1 MNQVN
6 QTAEKNYI
14 GITIGPI
21 FETIREAI
29 SPASMWFASAF
40 FSEVT
45 RLLCEKIKKEDP
57 IAIISPHSSAHLSA
71 HSSDEMNLSDGIG
84 KYPDRIFLCSS
95 TIDQNKLDLY
105 IEKVKEEAAGFF
117 EEDPPKHTKS
127 FIDDY
132 LQINY
137 IILKEEDIG
146 SNILFTLN
154 RYLDYLELMPTF
166 PSTNEHNS
174 FRDLFRGEDEHRN
187 KKVKDSPLRKEVKN
201 ENNQLMKDEK
211 GKQLRSIEDIAL
223 GNRKKS
229 GKKTDNYFAVLYAD
243 GDNVGTLLK
252 EIGKQS
258 SNFTTQ
264 IDSIRHFSK
273 ACLTYTKE
281 AAKKVGDAK
290 GMTIYAGGDDV
301 LCLSPIE
308 YLANGD
314 TKTVFDLC
322 KALSSEFEK
331 KVTANSK
338 LTNFIDSDQ
347 PPSLSFGVSI
357 QYEKYP
363 LYEAFDNANYLLFE
377 KAKKTDHKNCI
388 AVNVIKSSGQRLGL
402 WISNTCLNQVLPLL
416 CDRAQT
422 SQTLHS
428 IIYKLEEQKALFE
441 TLEKHVV
448 NKDEYIERFVQLFDN
463 IHQQKFEVYIR
474 QIAEFYY
481 YHIRPA
487 QPQIGLLEG
496 QSTEKVTILQ
506 QFLRIKK
513 FFIEEGGK

>member
-21 FETIREAI
+21 FETIKEAI

-45 RLLCEKIKKEDP
+45 RLLCEKISKEDSK
-57 IAIISPHSSAHLSA
+57 AIISPHSSELSG
-71 HSSDEMNLSDGIG
+71 LSDGIG

-95 TIDQNKLDLY
+95 EIDQNKLDLY
-105 IEKVKEEAAGFF
+105 IKEVKKEAAGFF
-117 EEDPPKHTKS
+117 EEDPPKHTKT

-154 RYLDYLELMPTF
+154 RYLDYLELMPTY

-187 KKVKDSPLRKEVKN
+187 KKVKESPLREKVKN
-201 ENNQLMKDEK
+201 ENNQLTKDNK
-211 GKQLRSIEDIAL
+211 GEQLRSIKDIAL

-264 IDSIRHFSK
+264 IDSIRHFSE

-322 KALSSEFEK
+322 KALSSEFEE
-331 KVTANSK
+331 KVAKNSQIEA
-338 LTNFIDSDQ
+338 FIDPNQ

-377 KAKKTDHKNCI
+377 KAKKTDYKNCI

-402 WISNTCLNQVLPLL
+402 WISNTCLDQVLPLL

-428 IIYKLEEQKALFE
+428 IIYKLEEQKALIE
-441 TLEKHVV
+441 TLEKNVR
-448 NKDEYIERFVQLFDN
+448 DRGEYIKRFVQLFDN

-474 QIAEFYY
+474 QIAEFYFD
-481 YHIRPA
+481 HILYP
-487 QPQIGLLEG
+487 PQDKIGLLEG
-496 QSTEKVTILQ
+496 QNTDTVAILQ

>member
-14 GITIGPI
+14 GITIRPI
-21 FETIREAI
+21 FETIKEAI
-29 SPASMWFASAF
+29 SPTSMWFASAF

-45 RLLCEKIKKEDP
+45 RLLCEKVSKGDSK
-57 IAIISPHSSAHLSA
+57 AIISPHSSKLSG
-71 HSSDEMNLSDGIG
+71 LSDGIG

-95 TIDQNKLDLY
+95 TIDQNMLDLY
-105 IEKVKEEAAGFF
+105 IEKVKKEAAGFF
-117 EEDPPKHTKS
+117 EKKHSGSTKTS
-127 FIDDY
+127 TETFINDY

-187 KKVKDSPLRKEVKN
+187 KKVKESPLRKEVKN

-211 GKQLRSIEDIAL
+211 GEQLRSIKDIAL
-223 GNRKKS
+223 GNREKS

-252 EIGKQS
+252 EIGIQS

-264 IDSIRHFSK
+264 IDSIRNFSE

-322 KALSSEFEK
+322 KALSSEFEE
-331 KVTANSK
+331 KVAKNSQIEA
-338 LTNFIDSDQ
+338 FIDPYQ

-377 KAKKTDHKNCI
+377 KAKKISHKNCI

-416 CDRAQT
+416 CDQAQT

-448 NKDEYIERFVQLFDN
+448 NRNEYIERFVQLFDN
-463 IHQQKFEVYIR
+463 IHQQKFEDYIR
-474 QIAEFYY
+474 QIAEFYFDRILY
-481 YHIRPA
+481 PPQA
-487 QPQIGLLEG
+487 QIGLLEG
-496 QSTEKVTILQ
+496 QNTDTVAILQ

>member
-1 MNQVN
+1 
-6 QTAEKNYI
+6 
-14 GITIGPI
+14 
-21 FETIREAI
+21 
-29 SPASMWFASAF
+29 
-40 FSEVT
+40 
-45 RLLCEKIKKEDP
+45 
-57 IAIISPHSSAHLSA
+57 
-71 HSSDEMNLSDGIG
+71 
-84 KYPDRIFLCSS
+84 
-95 TIDQNKLDLY
+95 
-105 IEKVKEEAAGFF
+105 
-117 EEDPPKHTKS
+117 
-127 FIDDY
+127 
-132 LQINY
+132 
-137 IILKEEDIG
+137 
-146 SNILFTLN
+146 
-154 RYLDYLELMPTF
+154 MPTF

-187 KKVKDSPLRKEVKN
+187 KKVKESPLRKEVKN

-211 GKQLRSIEDIAL
+211 GEQLRSIKDIAL
-223 GNRKKS
+223 GNREKS

-252 EIGKQS
+252 EIGIQS

-264 IDSIRHFSK
+264 IDSIRNFSE

-322 KALSSEFEK
+322 KALSSEFEE
-331 KVTANSK
+331 KVAKNSQIEA
-338 LTNFIDSDQ
+338 FIDPYQ

-377 KAKKTDHKNCI
+377 KAKKTSHKNCI

-416 CDRAQT
+416 CDQAQT

-448 NKDEYIERFVQLFDN
+448 NRNEYIERFVQLFDN
-463 IHQQKFEVYIR
+463 IHQQKFEDYIR
-474 QIAEFYY
+474 QIAEFYFDRILY
-481 YHIRPA
+481 PPQA
-487 QPQIGLLEG
+487 QIGLLEG
-496 QSTEKVTILQ
+496 QNTDTVAILQ